1 MEILLL
7 LVALVIL
14 MAIALVFAL
23 VGLVAYT
30 IVIFF
35 TELTFSSWIR
45 LLIPLL
51 AMAAVSAAGVALEK
65 KDMFKKTWKKLG
77 KRRLCMIL
85 ALPVL
90 IFATL
95 FCQWVFFGDAHTYD
109 YGYMRASDKE
119 WDHWKGMGR
128 RQPHVGVAP
137 PMGRHFAKFNLDL
150 GEHARLPLFG
160 AYAGY
165 DGGNLVMRR
174 SFFSEEVKVSLN
186 NDPKAI
192 GLSLLGGR
200 VAVRF
205 HYRVGSFNPFERGKN
220 EYGVIRYFDT
230 RTGELVNE
238 ADESG
243 QKHKGIR
250 LIW

>member
-7 LVALVIL
+7 LAFLVML
-14 MAIALVFAL
+14 TVIALVFMLIA
-23 VGLVAYT
+23 LVAYT
-30 IVIFF
+30 IFTFF
-35 TELTFSSWIR
+35 TEITFSSWIR

-51 AMAAVSAAGVALEK
+51 ALAAVIAAGVTLEK
-65 KDMFKKTWKKLG
+65 KEMFKKTWKRLG

-85 ALPVL
+85 ALPLL
-90 IFATL
+90 IFTTI

-109 YGYMRASDKE
+109 YGYMRASDGE
-119 WDHWKGMGR
+119 WDHWKEMGR

-137 PMGRHFAKFNLDL
+137 PMGGHVAKFNLDP
-150 GEHARLPLFG
+150 GEQARLPLFG

-165 DGGNLVMRR
+165 DGSDLVIRR
-174 SFFSEEVKVSLN
+174 GFYSKEVKIPLD

-205 HYRVGSFNPFERGKN
+205 HYRAGAFNPFERGKN
-220 EYGVIRYFDT
+220 EYGVVRYFDT
-230 RTGELVNE
+230 GTGELVNE

-243 QKHKGIR
+243 QRHKGIR